1 MSDFTRIVISRT
13 NLNDTL
19 EMFSYGESVGKIVV
33 ALRKGSVRLT
43 ITAPPA
49 LRFIKGELSA
59 EAKAAH
65 IKKGLPGR
73 KQ

>member
-19 EMFSYGESVGKIVV
+19 EMFYCGESVGKIVV
-33 ALRKGSVRLT
+33 EVRKSAVRLT

-49 LRFIKGELSA
+49 LRFIKAELP
-59 EAKAAH
+59 ELAKAVH
-65 IKKGLPGR
+65 INKSLPF
-73 KQ
+73 